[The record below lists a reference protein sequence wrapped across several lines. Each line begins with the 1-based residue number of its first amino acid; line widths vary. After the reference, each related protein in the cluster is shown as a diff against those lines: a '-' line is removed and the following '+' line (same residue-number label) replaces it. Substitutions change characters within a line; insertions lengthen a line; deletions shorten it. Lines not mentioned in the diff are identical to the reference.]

1 MEQCRGLSRQNIDG
15 LVLNNMTKYKWNSVE
30 GLVLNNMTKY
40 K

>member
-1 MEQCRGLSRQNIDG
+1 MG

-40 K
+40 KWNSVEWFSAQ